1 MPVDNKAAKIVKT
14 ASQGY
19 NYNYASLGDIARAG
33 YQIPLMRIKP
43 TELGEFIEY
52 KDDAGEWQIGAK
64 IVIPQMAKSNDAQMY
79 GAAVT
84 YARRV
89 TAQLALGIVCS
100 DDEKVET
107 KTKEDADANEKR
119 NASRMSFDDIKA
131 KLDTLKTISEV
142 NAFAKEVSKI
152 YLNPTEKQ
160 RYAIQTMF
168 GIRREE
174 LTEARMTY
182 AGNRD

>member
-1 MPVDNKAAKIVKT
+1 MQLENKAKIVKT
-14 ASQGY
+14 SSQGY

-52 KDDAGEWQIGAK
+52 KDEAGEWQIGAK

-107 KTKEDADANEKR
+107 HDKEQAEANERR
-119 NASRMSFDDIKA
+119 NAGRMNFDTIKERLD
-131 KLDTLKTISEV
+131 KLNTISEI
-142 NAFAKEVSKI
+142 NAFAKEVGAA
-152 YLNPTEKQ
+152 YPNPTEKQ
-160 RYAIQTMF
+160 RHAINTMF
-168 GIRREE
+168 SIRREE
-174 LTEARMTY
+174 ITVSRSTHAR
-182 AGNRD
+182 D

>member
-1 MPVDNKAAKIVKT
+1 MQVENKAKIVKT
-14 ASQGY
+14 SSQGY

-52 KDDAGEWQIGAK
+52 KDEAGEWQIGAK
-64 IVIPQMAKSNDAQMY
+64 IVIPQMTKSNDAQMY

-107 KTKEDADANEKR
+107 HDKEQAEANEKR
-119 NASRMSFDDIKA
+119 NSTRMSFDDIKERLD
-131 KLDTLKTISEV
+131 KLNTISEI
-142 NAFAKEVSKI
+142 NAFAKEVSAI
-152 YLNPTEKQ
+152 YQNPTEKQ
-160 RYAIQTMF
+160 RHAIQTMF
-168 GIRREE
+168 SIRREE
-174 LTEARMTY
+174 ITVSRSTHAR
-182 AGNRD
+182 D

>member
-1 MPVDNKAAKIVKT
+1 MQVDNKAKIVKT
-14 ASQGY
+14 SSQGY

-107 KTKEDADANEKR
+107 HDKEQADANERR
-119 NASRMSFDDIKA
+119 NASRMSFDDIKT
-131 KLDTLKTISEV
+131 KLDTFSTISEV
-142 NAFAKEVSKI
+142 NAYAKDVSAA
-152 YLNPTEKQ
+152 YPNPTDKQ
-160 RYAIQTMF
+160 RHAIQTMF
-168 GIRREE
+168 SIRREE
-174 LTEARMTY
+174 ITEKRLTHAR
-182 AGNRD
+182 D

>member
-1 MPVDNKAAKIVKT
+1 MQVENKAKIVKT
-14 ASQGY
+14 SSQGY

-52 KDDAGEWQIGAK
+52 KDEAGEWQIGAK

-107 KTKEDADANEKR
+107 HDKEQAEANERR
-119 NASRMSFDDIKA
+119 NAGRMNFDTIEERLD
-131 KLDTLKTISEV
+131 KLNTISEI
-142 NAFAKEVSKI
+142 NAFAKEVGAA
-152 YLNPTEKQ
+152 YPNPTEKQ
-160 RYAIQTMF
+160 RHAINTMF
-168 GIRREE
+168 SIRREE
-174 LTEARMTY
+174 ITVSRSTHAR
-182 AGNRD
+182 D